1 MRILQVS
8 LLSGKISLTFIRG
21 LKTTAGNSSI
31 LLNNNLMKYNRC
43 NIVVF
48 LVLLF
53 VFISGQSVAQVVV
66 ERSKDKVI
74 ISGTA
79 YYIHYVKKGETAYSI
94 SRAYGITVDELTKE
108 NPPALYGVKEG
119 QILRI
124 PVKDIPEG
132 QKAEQQ
138 PVKTHR
144 DESRYTYHKLQPG
157 ETVYSVSRLY
167 GVSENE
173 IVSSNP
179 GIDINRLSV
188 GSEIAIPKREF
199 MTERQEFEV
208 QEGNYIFHKVVNGES
223 LSSIADKYGITI
235 REIRKEN
242 SNIRFPQ
249 VGNYLRIPVTKAE
262 TGPAAE
268 TALSDTIPVDSLEP
282 VLMPRPSGY
291 TPVTN
296 LKGSF
301 NVAILLPFYL
311 KENAVRADIDSS
323 NIVRGKKIYKEAPR
337 PDEWIYPR
345 SLGFIEMY
353 EGILLAVD
361 TLSAIGLNVTLH
373 VFDIGSDTVELTR
386 LINEGR
392 LSDMDLIIGPV
403 YSHNLAIVAA
413 YTNDLGIPVVSP
425 VPLINN
431 SSLVN
436 NPMLFMANSS
446 LEVAQNTIA
455 RKVSEYT
462 GDNFV
467 FIHTDTAGIDQDVK
481 YFKEKILSEL
491 SRRIPYDEI
500 RFKEFLFFSR
510 SAFNND
516 SINRLSH
523 ALSDVTGNVVIIAS
537 EDTPVISESLMDVHA
552 LLKNYDI
559 KVFGYPAM
567 RGLDNLDPKYFFD
580 LDILMYSPYWIDY
593 NRRDVRNFNSDFR
606 HKFLTEPA
614 ELSYAWLGYDITY
627 FFLSGLA
634 IYGKEFI
641 SHPEVHNPDLLETEF
656 DFRRKTVNDG
666 FENQKLYL
674 IRYTKGNEIV
684 LEGQTDNSGE

>member
-1 MRILQVS
+1 MR
-8 LLSGKISLTFIRG
+8 
-21 LKTTAGNSSI
+21 N
-31 LLNNNLMKYNRC
+31 NRC
-43 NIVVF
+43 SIIVS

-53 VFISGQSVAQVVV
+53 VFISGQSIAQVVV

-94 SRAYGITVDELTKE
+94 SRAYGVTVDELTKE

-119 QILRI
+119 QTLRI
-124 PVKDIPEG
+124 PVRDIPEG

-138 PVKTHR
+138 PVRAQR
-144 DESRYTYHKLQPG
+144 DESRYTYHNLQPG

-173 IVSSNP
+173 IISSNP

-208 QEGNYIFHKVVNGES
+208 QEGNYIFHKVVKGES
-223 LSSIADKYGITI
+223 LSSIADKYGISI

-242 SNIRFPQ
+242 RDIRFPQ
-249 VGNYLRIPVTKAE
+249 VGDYLRIPVPKAKIEPVAE
-262 TGPAAE
+262 TVVP
-268 TALSDTIPVDSLEP
+268 DTVLVDSLVP
-282 VLMPRPSGY
+282 VSMPRPSGY

-301 NVAILLPFYL
+301 DVAILLPFYL
-311 KENAVRADIDSS
+311 KENAVRTDIDSS
-323 NIVRGKKIYKEAPR
+323 KIVKGRKVYKEVPR

-345 SLGFIEMY
+345 TLGFIEMY

-361 TLSAIGLNVTLH
+361 TLRAIGLDVSLH
-373 VFDIGSDTVELTR
+373 VYDIGIDTVELTK

-392 LSDMDLIIGPV
+392 LSDIDLIIGPV
-403 YSHNLAIVAA
+403 YSHNLAKVAA
-413 YTNDLGIPVVSP
+413 YAKNPGIPVVSP
-425 VPLINN
+425 VPLMNN

-436 NPMLFMANSS
+436 NPVLFMANSS

-455 RKVSEYT
+455 RKVSEYA

-467 FIHTDTAGIDQDVK
+467 FIHSDTAGVDPDVK
-481 YFKEKILSEL
+481 YFRERILSEL
-491 SRRIPYDEI
+491 SSRIPYSEI
-500 RFKEFLFFSR
+500 RFKEFLFFVR
-510 SAFNND
+510 SAFDND
-516 SINRLSH
+516 SINRLGH

-537 EDTPVISESLMDVHA
+537 EEDPVISESLMDIHA

-567 RGLDNLDPKYFFD
+567 RGLDNLDPKYLFD

-593 NRRDVRNFNSDFR
+593 NKRDVRNFNSDFR

-614 ELSYAWLGYDITY
+614 ELSYAWLGYDIAY
-627 FFLSGLA
+627 YFLSGLA
-634 IYGKEFI
+634 IHGKEFI
-641 SHPEVHNPDLLETEF
+641 SHPEVHNPDLLQAEF

-666 FENQKLYL
+666 FENQKLYP
-674 IRYTKGNEIV
+674 IRYTKKHEIL
-684 LEGQTDNSGE
+684 LEGQTDTSGE

>member
-1 MRILQVS
+1 MR
-8 LLSGKISLTFIRG
+8 
-21 LKTTAGNSSI
+21 N
-31 LLNNNLMKYNRC
+31 NRC
-43 NIVVF
+43 SIIVS

-53 VFISGQSVAQVVV
+53 VFISGQSIAQVVV

-94 SRAYGITVDELTKE
+94 SRAYGVTVDELTKE

-119 QILRI
+119 QTLRI
-124 PVKDIPEG
+124 PVRDIPEG

-138 PVKTHR
+138 PVRAQR
-144 DESRYTYHKLQPG
+144 DESRYTYHNLQPG

-173 IVSSNP
+173 IISSNP

-208 QEGNYIFHKVVNGES
+208 QEGNYIFHKVVKGES
-223 LSSIADKYGITI
+223 LSSIADKYGISI

-242 SNIRFPQ
+242 RDIRFPQ
-249 VGNYLRIPVTKAE
+249 VGDYLRIPVPKAKIEPVAE
-262 TGPAAE
+262 TVVP
-268 TALSDTIPVDSLEP
+268 DTVLVDSLVP
-282 VLMPRPSGY
+282 VSMPRPSGY

-301 NVAILLPFYL
+301 DVAILLPFYL
-311 KENAVRADIDSS
+311 KENAVRTDIDSS
-323 NIVRGKKIYKEAPR
+323 KIVKGRKVYKEVPR

-345 SLGFIEMY
+345 TLGFIEMY

-361 TLSAIGLNVTLH
+361 TLRAIGLDVSLH
-373 VFDIGSDTVELTR
+373 VYDIGIDTVELTK

-392 LSDMDLIIGPV
+392 LSDIDLIIGPV

-413 YTNDLGIPVVSP
+413 YAKNPGIPVVSP
-425 VPLINN
+425 VPLMNN

-436 NPMLFMANSS
+436 NPVLFMANSS

-455 RKVSEYT
+455 RKVSEYA

-467 FIHTDTAGIDQDVK
+467 FIHSDTAGVDPDVK
-481 YFKEKILSEL
+481 YFRERILSEL
-491 SRRIPYDEI
+491 SSRIPYSEI
-500 RFKEFLFFSR
+500 RFKEFLFFVR
-510 SAFNND
+510 SAFDND
-516 SINRLSH
+516 SINRLGH

-537 EDTPVISESLMDVHA
+537 EEDPVISESLMDIHA

-567 RGLDNLDPKYFFD
+567 RGLDNLDPKYLFD

-593 NRRDVRNFNSDFR
+593 NKRDVRNFNSDFR

-614 ELSYAWLGYDITY
+614 ELSYAWLGYDIAY
-627 FFLSGLA
+627 YFLSGLA
-634 IYGKEFI
+634 IHGKEFI
-641 SHPEVHNPDLLETEF
+641 SHPEVHNPDLLQAEF

-666 FENQKLYL
+666 FENQKLYP
-674 IRYTKGNEIV
+674 IRYTKKHEIL
-684 LEGQTDNSGE
+684 LEGQTDTSGE